1 MTVQRVETLVYG
13 VEKEYMA
20 DGIRFYE
27 DFGLGV
33 VEKGKNGAVF
43 KTRENQHIVV
53 KPADDP
59 SLPAT
64 FETGSTVRE
73 TVFGVD
79 SQDAL
84 DAIGAEISK
93 DREVTQGSEG
103 VLQYQDPGH
112 LNVGFRVSAIEP
124 VAVEAPLLNFQ
135 DAVPRVNKRIVND
148 ADSAILDQGQ
158 QIHPLRIGHVVVG
171 PARRHPRRGRD
182 ILYRAAQLQAHRHRQ
197 RHG

>member
-64 FETGSTVRE
+64 FETGSTVRK

-93 DREVTQGSEG
+93 DREVTQDSEG
-103 VLQYQDPGH
+103 VLHYQDPGH

-158 QIHPLRIGHVVVG
+158 QIHPLRIGHVVWGLPDGTRDEAVKFYTE
-171 PARRHPRRGRD
+171 RHCCPVN
-182 ILYRAAQLQAHRHRQ
+182 
-197 RHG
+197 